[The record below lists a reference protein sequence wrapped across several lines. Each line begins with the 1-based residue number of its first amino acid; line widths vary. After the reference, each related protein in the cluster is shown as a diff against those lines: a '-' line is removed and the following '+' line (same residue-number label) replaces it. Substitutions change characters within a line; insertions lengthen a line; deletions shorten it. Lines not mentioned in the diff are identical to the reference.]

1 MATATKKKRGAAPK
15 RKAAPKLKARRISWF
30 DRFLRTLPF
39 SESEIQRGFTFLVGF
54 GIVILLFALASWLGL
69 FGVLHKQ
76 YAEMA
81 SRAGF
86 QVERVE
92 VTGMQRVDQLKVYN
106 IVLAEKDRSM
116 PLVDVERIRA
126 DLLDYGW
133 IQDVRVSRR
142 LPDML
147 IVDITEREPAAVWK
161 HDDTLSLVD
170 KKGELLQNVSIE
182 EAGQLPRIYGARAN
196 EQVAGLNALLDEAP
210 SLRPHV
216 IGASWVGNRRWDIA
230 FKSGETLALPEGDE
244 SAREAIL
251 NFARMD
257 GVHRMLGRD
266 IIHFDF
272 RDPDR
277 AYLRRKK
284 NAPAAPNEDKRKKAG
299 SNGDAA

>member
-1 MATATKKKRGAAPK
+1 MTGATKKKRGAAPK
-15 RKAAPKLKARRISWF
+15 RKPQPKRKVRRISWF

-39 SESEIQRGFTFLVGF
+39 SESEIQRGFTVLIGL
-54 GIVILLFALASWLGL
+54 GIIILLFALASWLGL

-76 YAEMA
+76 YADMA
-81 SRAGF
+81 ARAGF

-116 PLVDVERIRA
+116 PLVDVARIRS

-133 IQDVRVSRR
+133 IKDVRVSRR

-147 IVDITEREPAAVWK
+147 IVDIEERQPAAVWK
-161 HDDTLSLVD
+161 HEDTLSLVD
-170 KKGELLQNVSIE
+170 RKGELLQNVSVD

-196 EQVAGLNALLDEAP
+196 EQVAGLNVLLDEAP

-230 FKSGETLALPEGDE
+230 FKSGETLALPEGE
-244 SAREAIL
+244 KAAREAIL

-272 RDPDR
+272 RDPNR
-277 AYLRRKK
+277 AYLRKK
-284 NAPAAPNEDKRKKAG
+284 KAAPPVPFEDKSGNAG
-299 SNGDAA
+299 NDGKSA

>member
-1 MATATKKKRGAAPK
+1 MAATTRKRGAAPK
-15 RKAAPKLKARRISWF
+15 RKPAAKRKVRRISWF

-39 SESEIQRGFTFLVGF
+39 SESEIQRGFTFIVGF
-54 GIVILLFALASWLGL
+54 GLIILLIALANWFGL
-69 FGVLHKQ
+69 FGAMHKQ
-76 YAEMA
+76 YADMA

-116 PLVDVERIRA
+116 PLVDVDRIRT

-133 IQDVRVSRR
+133 IKDVRVSRR

-147 IVDITEREPAAVWK
+147 IVDITERKPAAVWK
-161 HDDTLSLVD
+161 HEDQLSLVD
-170 KKGELLQNVSIE
+170 QKGEVLQNVSIK
-182 EAGQLPRIYGARAN
+182 EAGQLPRIYGAQAN
-196 EQVAGLNALLDEAP
+196 EHVGGLNNLLEEAP
-210 SLRPHV
+210 SLRPHI

-230 FKSGETLALPEGDE
+230 FKSGETLALPEGQDAAE
-244 SAREAIL
+244 KAIL

-284 NAPAAPNEDKRKKAG
+284 SAPAAPNEKKSSQSSSEESA
-299 SNGDAA
+299 